1 MGSPLTANTLA
12 ERHTQVAG
20 VPAGKARETVR
31 MRSGP
36 RSQDKSA
43 PTTEYYG
50 VPHSAHRIVTWL
62 AWGCFAIAVAEAI
75 AALALTAAGNA
86 GWPFV
91 IANVAMG
98 FTLAV
103 CGLLL
108 ARARH
113 HNPIGWLLLGSGV
126 AHAASALAYPLNCA
140 PGHHAWA
147 VAASLLLPL
156 TLLLF
161 PTGRLPGPWW
171 QVLVWCLVV
180 AMPPFVIGWPAA
192 QLVWILP
199 AGAVLVSLVLRYRRG
214 DEVLRRQLLWLVLAL
229 IGNAVAFLPWLIRI
243 GPGLMLIMPALVPIA
258 ITIAILRYR
267 LLDVRLAVSR
277 ALLYL
282 VLTVG
287 VIAVYSGL
295 VLLVGQAL
303 NLKAHLGVA
312 ALVAVAVALLFNPL
326 RVRLQPVLDR
336 ILYGQR
342 RDPVRAL
349 SHLSARLDAEMGSL
363 DDLLTAV
370 RDALQLPYAAFRL
383 RGREVAASGSAA
395 GVLEVIPLAASGAA
409 SGELVIG
416 VRPGQSR
423 LGGQDVHVLSV
434 LAIPLGVAL
443 RATMLSEE
451 LQQSR
456 ERIVAAREEERRR
469 LRRDLHDGLGPT
481 LSGVAYATD
490 AARNLARSDPDTAVD
505 LLVRLR
511 GDIGDAIVEIR
522 RLVEGLRPPALD
534 ELGLVGALHREAERL
549 SYQDGGRPLTV
560 SVDAPSDMPELPA
573 AVEVAAYRISAEALN
588 NAAKHSGA
596 ENVRVRIT
604 VGEELLIQVQD
615 DGTPGPN
622 GWLPGVGM
630 ASMSERAAEV
640 GGRCEAHPGPDGGN
654 VEAVLPLKPW

>member
-1 MGSPLTANTLA
+1 
-12 ERHTQVAG
+12 
-20 VPAGKARETVR
+20 
-31 MRSGP
+31 
-36 RSQDKSA
+36 
-43 PTTEYYG
+43 
-50 VPHSAHRIVTWL
+50 VPHTAHRPATWL
-62 AWGCFAIAVAEAI
+62 AWGCLAVAVSGAT
-75 AALALTAAGNA
+75 AALAL
-86 GWPFV
+86 
-91 IANVAMG
+91 VALMRMDWT
-98 FTLAV
+98 FYVLVNSSMSYALAV

-108 ARARH
+108 ARQRP
-113 HNPIGWLLLGSGV
+113 HNPIGWLMIAGSL
-126 AHAASALAYPLNCA
+126 AHAASALSEPLDYA
-140 PGHHAWA
+140 MGHHAWELWIA
-147 VAASLLLPL
+147 LLLPL
-156 TLLLF
+156 ALLLF
-161 PTGRLPGPWW
+161 PTGRLPGRWW
-171 QVLVWCLVV
+171 QVLVWVLAVT
-180 AMPPFVIGWPAA
+180 APPFVIGWPVA
-192 QLVWILP
+192 QLVWTVP
-199 AGAVLVSLVLRYRRG
+199 AAAVLVSLVVRYRLG

-229 IGNAVAFLPWLIRI
+229 IGNAIAFLPWLMRL
-243 GPGLMLIMPALVPIA
+243 GPQLLVVMPALVPAAIA
-258 ITIAILRYR
+258 TAILRYR
-267 LLDVRLAVSR
+267 LLDIRLAVSR
-277 ALLYL
+277 ALLYFL
-282 VLTVG
+282 LIVG
-287 VIAVYSGL
+287 VIAVYSGV
-295 VLLVGQAL
+295 VLL
-303 NLKAHLGVA
+303 LGRTLELGAA
-312 ALVAVAVALLFNPL
+312 ALVALGVALLFNPV
-326 RVRLQPVLDR
+326 RMRLQRVLDR
-336 ILYGQR
+336 ALYGHR

-349 SHLSARLDAEMGSL
+349 SHLSARLDAELGSL

-370 RDALQLPYAAFRL
+370 RDALQLPYTAFRL

-416 VRPGQSR
+416 VRTGQSR
-423 LGGQDVHVLSV
+423 LGSQDLHVLTV

-490 AARNLARSDPDTAVD
+490 AARNLTRSDPDTAVD
-505 LLVRLR
+505 LLARLR
-511 GDIGDAIVEIR
+511 GDIGDAIIEIR

-549 SYQDGGRPLTV
+549 SYQEGGRPLTV
-560 SVDAPSDMPELPA
+560 SVDAPPDMPELPA

-596 ENVRVRIT
+596 ENVRVSIT
-604 VGEELLIQVQD
+604 VGEELHIQVQD
-615 DGTPGPN
+615 DGRPGPD

>member
-1 MGSPLTANTLA
+1 M
-12 ERHTQVAG
+12 
-20 VPAGKARETVR
+20 
-31 MRSGP
+31 
-36 RSQDKSA
+36 
-43 PTTEYYG
+43 
-50 VPHSAHRIVTWL
+50 I
-62 AWGCFAIAVAEAI
+62 
-75 AALALTAAGNA
+75 
-86 GWPFV
+86 
-91 IANVAMG
+91 
-98 FTLAV
+98 
-103 CGLLL
+103 
-108 ARARH
+108 
-113 HNPIGWLLLGSGV
+113 
-126 AHAASALAYPLNCA
+126 
-140 PGHHAWA
+140 
-147 VAASLLLPL
+147 
-156 TLLLF
+156 
-161 PTGRLPGPWW
+161 
-171 QVLVWCLVV
+171 
-180 AMPPFVIGWPAA
+180 
-192 QLVWILP
+192 
-199 AGAVLVSLVLRYRRG
+199 RYQRG

-229 IGNAVAFLPWLIRI
+229 IGNAMAFLPWLMRI
-243 GPGLMLIMPALVPIA
+243 GPALILVTPTLVPAA
-258 ITIAILRYR
+258 ITVAILRYR
-267 LLDVRLAVSR
+267 LLDIRLAVSR
-277 ALLYL
+277 GLLYFL
-282 VLTVG
+282 LAVG

-295 VLLVGQAL
+295 VLAIGRAL
-303 NLKAHLGVA
+303 NVEAHLGAA
-312 ALVAVAVALLFNPL
+312 ALVAVAVALLFNPV
-326 RVRLQPVLDR
+326 RVRLQRILDR
-336 ILYGQR
+336 TLYGHR

-370 RDALQLPYAAFRL
+370 RDALQLPYSAFRL

-423 LGGQDVHVLSV
+423 LGGQDMHVLAV

-549 SYQDGGRPLTV
+549 SYQEGGRPLTV

-604 VGEELLIQVQD
+604 VGEELHIQVRD
-615 DGTPGPN
+615 DGLLGPN
-622 GWLPGVGM
+622 GWSPGVGM

-640 GGRCEAHPGPDGGN
+640 GGRCEARPGPDGGN

>member
-1 MGSPLTANTLA
+1 
-12 ERHTQVAG
+12 
-20 VPAGKARETVR
+20 VP
-31 MRSGP
+31 
-36 RSQDKSA
+36 
-43 PTTEYYG
+43 Y
-50 VPHSAHRIVTWL
+50 SAHRSTTWL
-62 AWGCFAIAVAEAI
+62 AWVLLTVSVTGAASAIVL
-75 AALALTAAGNA
+75 AATEGGHLQY
-86 GWPFV
+86 V
-91 IANVAMG
+91 VANVAMSVA
-98 FTLAV
+98 LSV
-103 CGLLL
+103 CGALLT
-108 ARARH
+108 ARRPLS
-113 HNPIGWLLLGSGV
+113 PIGWLLAGGGL
-126 AHAASALAYPLNCA
+126 AHAVTAVALPLNNTT
-140 PGHHAWA
+140 GQHAWMLSLA
-147 VAASLLLPL
+147 LLLPL
-156 TLLLF
+156 ALLLF

-171 QVLVWCLVV
+171 QVLGWALVV
-180 AMPPFVIGWPAA
+180 TTPLVVIGWTPGRVVWAGLAA
-192 QLVWILP
+192 SVF
-199 AGAVLVSLVLRYRRG
+199 ASLVVRYQRG
-214 DEVLRRQLLWLVLAL
+214 DEVLRRQLLWPVLAL
-229 IGNAVAFLPWLIRI
+229 IGNAMAFLPWLMRI
-243 GPGLMLIMPALVPIA
+243 GPIPILVAPVLVPVA
-258 ITIAILRYR
+258 ITIALLRYR
-267 LLDVRLAVSR
+267 LLDIRLVVSR

-282 VLTVG
+282 LLTVG
-287 VIAVYSGL
+287 VSAVYSGL
-295 VLLVGQAL
+295 VLILGRAL
-303 NLKAHLGVA
+303 SLETHLGAA
-312 ALVAVAVALLFNPL
+312 ALVAVAVAVLFNPV
-326 RVRLQPVLDR
+326 RVRLQRVLDST
-336 ILYGQR
+336 LYGHR

-349 SHLSARLDAEMGSL
+349 SHLSERLDAEMGSL

-395 GVLEVIPLAASGAA
+395 GVLEVIPLAASGTA

-416 VRPGQSR
+416 VRPGQNR
-423 LGGQDVHVLSV
+423 LASQDVHVLSV

-549 SYQDGGRPLTV
+549 SYQEGGRPLTV
-560 SVDAPSDMPELPA
+560 SVDAPPDMPELPA

-596 ENVRVRIT
+596 ENVSVRIT
-604 VGEELLIQVQD
+604 VGDELHIQVCD
-615 DGTPGPN
+615 DGAPGPD

-640 GGRCEAHPGPDGGN
+640 GGRCEARPGPEGGS

>member
-1 MGSPLTANTLA
+1 LT
-12 ERHTQVAG
+12 
-20 VPAGKARETVR
+20 
-31 MRSGP
+31 
-36 RSQDKSA
+36 
-43 PTTEYYG
+43 
-50 VPHSAHRIVTWL
+50 TWL
-62 AWGCFAIAVAEAI
+62 AWVLLTVTVTGATASVV
-75 AALALTAAGNA
+75 LTAAKG
-86 GWPFV
+86 GHWQYV
-91 IANVAMG
+91 VANVAMSVA
-98 FTLAV
+98 LSV
-103 CGLLL
+103 CGTLLT
-108 ARARH
+108 ARRPS
-113 HNPIGWLLLGSGV
+113 NPIGWLLVAGGL
-126 AHAASALAYPLNCA
+126 AHAVTAVALPLNNMA
-140 PGHHAWA
+140 GQHAWVLSLA
-147 VAASLLLPL
+147 LLLPL
-156 TLLLF
+156 ALLLF

-171 QVLVWCLVV
+171 QVLGWALVV
-180 AMPPFVIGWPAA
+180 VTPLVVIGWTPARV
-192 QLVWILP
+192 VWFGL
-199 AGAVLVSLVLRYRRG
+199 AVSVFASLVVRYQRG
-214 DEVLRRQLLWLVLAL
+214 DEVLRRQLLWPVLAL
-229 IGNAVAFLPWLIRI
+229 IGNALAFLPWLMRI
-243 GPGLMLIMPALVPIA
+243 GPVPILIAPVLVPVA
-258 ITIAILRYR
+258 ITVALLRYR
-267 LLDVRLAVSR
+267 LLDIRLVVSR

-282 VLTVG
+282 LLTIG

-295 VLLVGQAL
+295 VLVVGKAL
-303 NLKAHLGVA
+303 NLETHLGAA
-312 ALVAVAVALLFNPL
+312 ALVAVAVALLFNPV
-326 RVRLQPVLDR
+326 RVRLQRVLDR
-336 ILYGQR
+336 TLYGHR

-395 GVLEVIPLAASGAA
+395 GVLEVIPLAASGTA
-409 SGELVIG
+409 SGEMVIG

-423 LGGQDVHVLSV
+423 LASQDVHVLSV

-560 SVDAPSDMPELPA
+560 SVDAPPDMPELPA

-596 ENVRVRIT
+596 ENVCVRIT
-604 VGEELLIQVQD
+604 VGEELHIQVRD
-615 DGTPGPN
+615 DGTPGPD

>member
-1 MGSPLTANTLA
+1 
-12 ERHTQVAG
+12 
-20 VPAGKARETVR
+20 

-43 PTTEYYG
+43 GRTDHYL
-50 VPHSAHRIVTWL
+50 VPHSAHRLTTWL
-62 AWGCFAIAVAEAI
+62 AWVLLTVTVTGATASVV
-75 AALALTAAGNA
+75 LTAAKG
-86 GWPFV
+86 GHWQYV
-91 IANVAMG
+91 VANVAMSVA
-98 FTLAV
+98 LSV
-103 CGLLL
+103 CGTLLT
-108 ARARH
+108 ARRPS
-113 HNPIGWLLLGSGV
+113 NPIGWLLVAGGL
-126 AHAASALAYPLNCA
+126 AHAVTAVALPLNNMA
-140 PGHHAWA
+140 GQHAWVLSLA
-147 VAASLLLPL
+147 LLLPL
-156 TLLLF
+156 ALLLF

-171 QVLVWCLVV
+171 QVLGWALVV
-180 AMPPFVIGWPAA
+180 VTPLVVIGWTPARV
-192 QLVWILP
+192 VWFGL
-199 AGAVLVSLVLRYRRG
+199 AVSVFASLVVRYQRG
-214 DEVLRRQLLWLVLAL
+214 DEVLRRQLLWPVLAL
-229 IGNAVAFLPWLIRI
+229 IGNALAFLPWLMRI
-243 GPGLMLIMPALVPIA
+243 GPVPILIAPVLVPVA
-258 ITIAILRYR
+258 ITVALLRYR
-267 LLDVRLAVSR
+267 LLDIRLVVSR

-282 VLTVG
+282 LLTIG

-295 VLLVGQAL
+295 VLVVGKAL
-303 NLKAHLGVA
+303 NLETHLGAA
-312 ALVAVAVALLFNPL
+312 ALVAVAVALLFNPV
-326 RVRLQPVLDR
+326 RVRLQRVLDR
-336 ILYGQR
+336 TLYGHR

-395 GVLEVIPLAASGAA
+395 GVLEVIPLAASGTA
-409 SGELVIG
+409 SGEMVIG

-423 LGGQDVHVLSV
+423 LASQDVHVLSV

-560 SVDAPSDMPELPA
+560 SVDAPPDMPELPA

-596 ENVRVRIT
+596 ENVCVRIT
-604 VGEELLIQVQD
+604 VGEELHIQVRD
-615 DGTPGPN
+615 DGTPGPD

>member
-1 MGSPLTANTLA
+1 
-12 ERHTQVAG
+12 
-20 VPAGKARETVR
+20 

-36 RSQDKSA
+36 RSQDKTA
-43 PTTEYYG
+43 GRTDHYL
-50 VPHSAHRIVTWL
+50 VPHFAHRLTTWL
-62 AWGCFAIAVAEAI
+62 AWGFLIVASFGTIASIV
-75 AALALTAAGNA
+75 LTAALDAN
-86 GWPFV
+86 WQYV
-91 IANVAMG
+91 IANAAMSAA
-98 FTLAV
+98 LSV
-103 CGLLL
+103 CGSLL
-108 ARARH
+108 AARRSR
-113 HNPIGWLLLGSGV
+113 NPIGWLLLASSL
-126 AHAASALAYPLNCA
+126 AHAATAVALPLN
-140 PGHHAWA
+140 HATGQHTWMTSLA
-147 VAASLLLPL
+147 LLLPVA
-156 TLLLF
+156 LLLF

-171 QVLVWCLVV
+171 QVVMWALLVTTLLIMLEWAPAKVGWLGFAAAVLGSLVV
-180 AMPPFVIGWPAA
+180 
-192 QLVWILP
+192 
-199 AGAVLVSLVLRYRRG
+199 RYQRG
-214 DEVLRRQLLWLVLAL
+214 DEVVRRQLLWLVLAL
-229 IGNAVAFLPWLIRI
+229 IGNALAILLWLTRVGGGPMLVA
-243 GPGLMLIMPALVPIA
+243 PALVPVSIVIA
-258 ITIAILRYR
+258 LLHYR
-267 LLDVRLAVSR
+267 LLDIRLVVSR

-282 VLTVG
+282 LLTVG
-287 VIAVYSGL
+287 VAAVYSGL
-295 VLLVGQAL
+295 ILALKQVLDL
-303 NLKAHLGVA
+303 NTHLGVA
-312 ALVAVAVALLFNPL
+312 ALVAVVVALLFNP
-326 RVRLQPVLDR
+326 VRLRLQQVLDR
-336 ILYGQR
+336 VLYGTR

-349 SHLSARLDAEMGSL
+349 SQLSARLDAEMSSL

-370 RDALQLPYAAFRL
+370 REALQLPYAAFRL

-395 GVLEVIPLAASGAA
+395 GVLEIIPLLASGTA
-409 SGELVIG
+409 SGEMVIG
-416 VRPGQSR
+416 VRPGQRR
-423 LGGQDVHVLSV
+423 LGSRDVHVLTV

-560 SVDAPSDMPELPA
+560 SVDAPADMPELPA
-573 AVEVAAYRISAEALN
+573 AVEVAAYRISTEALN

-596 ENVRVRIT
+596 GNVRIRIV
-604 VGEELLIQVQD
+604 VGEELHIQVHD
-615 DGTPGPN
+615 DGTPGPD

-640 GGRCEAHPGPDGGN
+640 GGRFEAYPGPDGGN

>member
-1 MGSPLTANTLA
+1 MP
-12 ERHTQVAG
+12 HT
-20 VPAGKARETVR
+20 
-31 MRSGP
+31 
-36 RSQDKSA
+36 
-43 PTTEYYG
+43 
-50 VPHSAHRIVTWL
+50 AHRPATWL
-62 AWGCFAIAVAEAI
+62 AWGCFTVAAGSAI
-75 AALALTAAGNA
+75 AALALVTATRTAS
-86 GWPFV
+86 WFFV
-91 IANVAMG
+91 LATAVMSLS
-98 FTLAV
+98 LAV
-103 CGLLL
+103 SGLLL
-108 ARARH
+108 ARHRI
-113 HNPIGWLLLGSGV
+113 HNPIGWLLIAGSW
-126 AHAASALAYPLNCA
+126 AYAASALAVPTHVDALESTWTVW
-140 PGHHAWA
+140 GT
-147 VAASLLLPL
+147 LLLPL
-156 TLLLF
+156 ALLLF
-161 PTGRLPGPWW
+161 PTGRLAGPWW
-171 QVLVWCLVV
+171 QVLVWALII
-180 AMPPFVIGWPAA
+180 AAPPFLIGWSVALWVWLVPA
-192 QLVWILP
+192 
-199 AGAVLVSLVLRYRRG
+199 AGAVVSLIARYRRG
-214 DEVLRRQLLWLVLAL
+214 DEVLRRQMLWLVLAL
-229 IGNAVAFLPWLIRI
+229 IGNAIGFLPWLMNL
-243 GPGLMLIMPALVPIA
+243 GPWLLVVTPGLVPAA
-258 ITIAILRYR
+258 FATAILRYR
-267 LLDVRLAVSR
+267 LLDIRLVVSR
-277 ALLYL
+277 ALLYFL
-282 VLTVG
+282 LTGG

-295 VLLVGQAL
+295 VVVVGRSL
-303 NLKAHLGVA
+303 DLRAHVGAA
-312 ALVAVAVALLFNPL
+312 ALAAVAVALAFNPV
-326 RVRLQPVLDR
+326 RVRLQRLLDR
-336 ILYGQR
+336 ALYGHR

-349 SHLSARLDAEMGSL
+349 SHLSARLDAELGSL

-395 GVLEVIPLAASGAA
+395 GVLEVVPLAASGAA

-423 LGGQDVHVLSV
+423 LGTQDMHVLTV

-511 GDIGDAIVEIR
+511 GDIGDAIIEIR

-549 SYQDGGRPLTV
+549 SYQEGGRPLTV
-560 SVDAPSDMPELPA
+560 SVDAPPDMPELPA

-596 ENVRVRIT
+596 EHVRVRIT
-604 VGEELLIQVQD
+604 VGDELHIQVQD
-615 DGTPGPN
+615 DGSPGPN
-622 GWLPGVGM
+622 GWAPGVGM

-640 GGRCEAHPGPDGGN
+640 GGRCEAHPSPDGGN

>member
-1 MGSPLTANTLA
+1 
-12 ERHTQVAG
+12 
-20 VPAGKARETVR
+20 VR
-31 MRSGP
+31 
-36 RSQDKSA
+36 
-43 PTTEYYG
+43 
-50 VPHSAHRIVTWL
+50 HSAHRLTTWL
-62 AWGCFAIAVAEAI
+62 AWVLLTVTVTGAVAAI
-75 AALALTAAGNA
+75 VLTATRG
-86 GWPFV
+86 GHWQYV
-91 IANVAMG
+91 TANVAMSVA
-98 FTLAV
+98 LSA
-103 CGLLL
+103 CGALLT
-108 ARARH
+108 ARRPLS
-113 HNPIGWLLLGSGV
+113 PIGWLLAGGGL
-126 AHAASALAYPLNCA
+126 AHAVTAVAFPLNNTT
-140 PGHHAWA
+140 GQHAWMLSLA
-147 VAASLLLPL
+147 LLLPL
-156 TLLLF
+156 ALLLF

-171 QVLVWCLVV
+171 QVLGWALVV
-180 AMPPFVIGWPAA
+180 TTPLVVIGWAPARVVWVGLA
-192 QLVWILP
+192 ALVF
-199 AGAVLVSLVLRYRRG
+199 ASLVVRYQRG
-214 DEVLRRQLLWLVLAL
+214 DEVLRRQLLWPVLAL
-229 IGNAVAFLPWLIRI
+229 IGNALAFLPWLMRI
-243 GPGLMLIMPALVPIA
+243 GPVPILVAPVLVPVA
-258 ITIAILRYR
+258 ITIALLRYR
-267 LLDVRLAVSR
+267 LLDIRLVVSR

-282 VLTVG
+282 LLTVG

-295 VLLVGQAL
+295 VLVLGRAL
-303 NLKAHLGVA
+303 SLETHLGA
-312 ALVAVAVALLFNPL
+312 AAFVAVVVAVLFNPV
-326 RVRLQPVLDR
+326 RVRLQRALDR
-336 ILYGQR
+336 TLYGHR

-349 SHLSARLDAEMGSL
+349 SHLSERLDAEMGSL

-395 GVLEVIPLAASGAA
+395 GVLEVIPLAASGTA
-409 SGELVIG
+409 SGEMVIG

-423 LGGQDVHVLSV
+423 LASQDVHVLTV

-549 SYQDGGRPLTV
+549 SYQEGGRPLTV
-560 SVDAPSDMPELPA
+560 SVDAPPDMPELPA

-596 ENVRVRIT
+596 QNVSVRIT
-604 VGEELLIQVQD
+604 VGEELHIQVCD
-615 DGTPGPN
+615 DGAPGPD

-640 GGRCEAHPGPDGGN
+640 GGRYEARPGPGGGS

>member
-1 MGSPLTANTLA
+1 MP
-12 ERHTQVAG
+12 HTVHR
-20 VPAGKARETVR
+20 PA
-31 MRSGP
+31 
-36 RSQDKSA
+36 
-43 PTTEYYG
+43 
-50 VPHSAHRIVTWL
+50 TWL
-62 AWGCFAIAVAEAI
+62 AWGCFAVAAGSAI
-75 AALALTAAGNA
+75 TALALVTAT
-86 GWPFV
+86 WTMSWFFV
-91 IANVAMG
+91 LTTAVMSLS
-98 FTLAV
+98 LAV
-103 CGLLL
+103 AGLLL
-108 ARARH
+108 ARHRI
-113 HNPIGWLLLGSGV
+113 HNPIGWLLLGGSW
-126 AHAASALAYPLNCA
+126 ANALSALAGPTHTDAL
-140 PGHHAWA
+140 GSAWMVWA
-147 VAASLLLPL
+147 TLLLPL
-156 TLLLF
+156 TLLVF
-161 PTGRLPGPWW
+161 PTGRLLGPWW
-171 QVLVWCLVV
+171 QLLVWALVLT
-180 AMPPFVIGWPAA
+180 APPFVAGWSAG
-192 QLVWILP
+192 LWVWIGP
-199 AGAVLVSLVLRYRRG
+199 AIATLGSLVVRYRRG
-214 DEVLRRQLLWLVLAL
+214 DEVLRRQMLWLVLAL
-229 IGNAVAFLPWLIRI
+229 ICNAIGFLPWLLNL
-243 GPGLMLIMPALVPIA
+243 GPWLVIATPALTPAAIA
-258 ITIAILRYR
+258 TSILRYR
-267 LLDVRLAVSR
+267 LLDIRLAVSR
-277 ALLYL
+277 TLLYFL
-282 VLTVG
+282 LAFG
-287 VIAVYSGL
+287 VIGVYSLLFLAVGRGL
-295 VLLVGQAL
+295 DL
-303 NLKAHLGVA
+303 NTHLGLA
-312 ALVAVAVALLFNPL
+312 ALVAVAVAIAFNPV
-326 RVRLQPVLDR
+326 RVRLQRVLDR
-336 ILYGQR
+336 TLYGHR

-349 SHLSARLDAEMGSL
+349 SHLSARLDAELGSL

-395 GVLEVIPLAASGAA
+395 GVLEVVPLAASGAA

-423 LGGQDVHVLSV
+423 LGSQDMHVLTV

-511 GDIGDAIVEIR
+511 GDIGDAIIEIR

-549 SYQDGGRPLTV
+549 SYQEGGRPLTV
-560 SVDAPSDMPELPA
+560 SVDAPPDMPELPA

-604 VGEELLIQVQD
+604 VGDELHIQVQD
-615 DGTPGPN
+615 DGAPGPN
-622 GWLPGVGM
+622 GWSPGVGM

-640 GGRCEAHPGPDGGN
+640 GGRCEARPGPNGGK

>member
-1 MGSPLTANTLA
+1 MP
-12 ERHTQVAG
+12 QI
-20 VPAGKARETVR
+20 
-31 MRSGP
+31 
-36 RSQDKSA
+36 
-43 PTTEYYG
+43 
-50 VPHSAHRIVTWL
+50 AHRPVTWV
-62 AWGCFAIAVAEAI
+62 ASGCFALTAVAAT
-75 AALALTAAGNA
+75 AALALVTVLG
-86 GWPFV
+86 GDPRFV
-91 IANVAMG
+91 IAHAVLGLGLGICG
-98 FTLAV
+98 F
-103 CGLLL
+103 LL
-108 ARARH
+108 AKARPR
-113 HNPIGWLLLGSGV
+113 NPIGWLFL
-126 AHAASALAYPLNCA
+126 
-140 PGHHAWA
+140 
-147 VAASLLLPL
+147 AASLLHSISAVSLPAGNATGQHAWLLSVSLVFPL

-171 QVLVWCLVV
+171 QAVGWALVV
-180 AMPPFVIGWPAA
+180 AAPPFVIGWPEARFA
-192 QLVWILP
+192 WGVP
-199 AGAVLVSLVLRYRRG
+199 ALGVVASLVVRYRRG

-229 IGNAVAFLPWLIRI
+229 IGNAIAYLPLVLRL
-243 GPGLMLIMPALVPIA
+243 GPELMMVMPALVPA
-258 ITIAILRYR
+258 AMTVALLRYR
-267 LLDVRLAVSR
+267 LLDIRLVVSR
-277 ALLYL
+277 ALLYFL
-282 VLTVG
+282 LIVG
-287 VIAVYSGL
+287 VIALYSGL
-295 VLLVGQAL
+295 ALALGGTLSLSANLGAACVLAI
-303 NLKAHLGVA
+303 GVA
-312 ALVAVAVALLFNPL
+312 LVFNPV
-326 RVRLQPVLDR
+326 RVWLQRVLDR
-336 ILYGQR
+336 ALYGMR

-370 RDALQLPYAAFRL
+370 RDSLQLPYAAFRL
-383 RGREVAASGSAA
+383 QGREVAASGSAA
-395 GVLEVIPLAASGAA
+395 GVLEVIPLAASGSA

-416 VRPGQSR
+416 VRPGQTR
-423 LGGQDVHVLSV
+423 LGTQDTHVLTV

-490 AARNLARSDPDTAVD
+490 AARNLAKSDPDTAVD

-511 GDIGDAIVEIR
+511 GDISDAIVEIR

-549 SYQDGGRPLTV
+549 SYQEGGRPLTV
-560 SVDAPSDMPELPA
+560 SVDAPPDMPELPA

-604 VGEELLIQVQD
+604 VGDELHIQVQD
-615 DGTPGPN
+615 DGATAAD
-622 GWLPGVGM
+622 GWSAGVGL

-640 GGRCEAHPGPDGGN
+640 GGRCEARPGPDGGN

>member
-1 MGSPLTANTLA
+1 
-12 ERHTQVAG
+12 
-20 VPAGKARETVR
+20 
-31 MRSGP
+31 
-36 RSQDKSA
+36 
-43 PTTEYYG
+43 
-50 VPHSAHRIVTWL
+50 VPHTAHRLATWL
-62 AWGCFAIAVAEAI
+62 AWGSFAVAVMVAI
-75 AALALTAAGNA
+75 AALTLVAVTTAHWSFFVLANTSMAVGLSVSGVLLTKQR
-86 GWPFV
+86 
-91 IANVAMG
+91 
-98 FTLAV
+98 T
-103 CGLLL
+103 
-108 ARARH
+108 R
-113 HNPIGWLLLGSGV
+113 NPIGWLMIVGAW
-126 AHAASALAYPLNCA
+126 AHATSALSAAAHVSAGRN
-140 PGHHAWA
+140 AWMLWA
-147 VAASLLLPL
+147 ILLLPL
-156 TLLLF
+156 VLLLF

-171 QVLVWCLVV
+171 QILVWVLIL
-180 AMPPFVIGWPAA
+180 ATPPFIIGWPAA
-192 QLVWILP
+192 ELAWIGP
-199 AGAVLVSLVLRYRRG
+199 AVAVLVSLVVRYRRG
-214 DEVLRRQLLWLVLAL
+214 DEVLRRQLMWLVLAM
-229 IGNAVAFLPWLIRI
+229 IGNAIAFLPWLMRI
-243 GPGLMLIMPALVPIA
+243 GPQLLLVMPSAVPAAIA
-258 ITIAILRYR
+258 VAILRYR
-267 LLDVRLAVSR
+267 LLDIRLVVSR
-277 ALLYL
+277 ALLYFL
-282 VLTVG
+282 LIVG

-295 VLLVGQAL
+295 VLAL
-303 NLKAHLGVA
+303 RQSLDLRAHLGAA
-312 ALVAVAVALLFNPL
+312 ALLAVAVALLFNPV
-326 RVRLQPVLDR
+326 RVRLQRVLDR
-336 ILYGQR
+336 TLYGHR

-395 GVLEVIPLAASGAA
+395 GMLEVVPLAASGAA
-409 SGELVIG
+409 SAELVIG

-423 LGGQDVHVLSV
+423 LASQDMHVLTV

-511 GDIGDAIVEIR
+511 GDIGDAIIEIR

-560 SVDAPSDMPELPA
+560 SVDAPPDMPELPA

-596 ENVRVRIT
+596 EHVRVRIT
-604 VGEELLIQVQD
+604 VGDELHIQVQD
-615 DGTPGPN
+615 DGSPGPD
-622 GWLPGVGM
+622 GWSPGVGM

-640 GGRCEAHPGPDGGN
+640 GGRCEAHPGPAGGN

>member
-1 MGSPLTANTLA
+1 LT
-12 ERHTQVAG
+12 
-20 VPAGKARETVR
+20 
-31 MRSGP
+31 
-36 RSQDKSA
+36 
-43 PTTEYYG
+43 
-50 VPHSAHRIVTWL
+50 TWL
-62 AWGCFAIAVAEAI
+62 AWVLLTVAVTGATVSVVL
-75 AALALTAAGNA
+75 AAANDGR
-86 GWPFV
+86 WQYV
-91 IANVAMG
+91 VANVAMSVA
-98 FTLAV
+98 LSV
-103 CGLLL
+103 CGALLTV
-108 ARARH
+108 RRPR
-113 HNPIGWLLLGSGV
+113 NPIGWLLLAGGL
-126 AHAASALAYPLNCA
+126 AHAVTAVALPLNNVT
-140 PGHHAWA
+140 GQHAWMLSLA
-147 VAASLLLPL
+147 LLLPL
-156 TLLLF
+156 ALLVF

-171 QVLVWCLVV
+171 QVLGWALVV
-180 AMPPFVIGWPAA
+180 TTPPVIVGWTPARVVW
-192 QLVWILP
+192 LVLT
-199 AGAVLVSLVLRYRRG
+199 ASVFASLVMRYQRG
-214 DEVLRRQLLWLVLAL
+214 DEVLRRQLLWPVLAL
-229 IGNAVAFLPWLIRI
+229 IGNALAFLPWLMRI
-243 GPGLMLIMPALVPIA
+243 TPIPILVAPVLVPAA
-258 ITIAILRYR
+258 ITIALLRYR
-267 LLDVRLAVSR
+267 LLDIRLVVSR

-282 VLTVG
+282 LLTVG

-295 VLLVGQAL
+295 VLVLGRAL
-303 NLKAHLGVA
+303 SLETHLGAA
-312 ALVAVAVALLFNPL
+312 ALVAVAVALLFNPV
-326 RVRLQPVLDR
+326 RVRLQRVLDR
-336 ILYGQR
+336 TLYGHR

-349 SHLSARLDAEMGSL
+349 NHLSARLDAEMGSL

-395 GVLEVIPLAASGAA
+395 GVLEVIPLAASGTA
-409 SGELVIG
+409 SGEMVIG

-423 LGGQDVHVLSV
+423 LGSQDVHVLSV

-534 ELGLVGALHREAERL
+534 ELGFVGALHREAERL

-560 SVDAPSDMPELPA
+560 SVDAPPDMPELPA

-596 ENVRVRIT
+596 ENVCVRIT
-604 VGEELLIQVQD
+604 VSDELHIQVRD
-615 DGTPGPN
+615 DGTPGPD

-630 ASMSERAAEV
+630 ASMAERAAEV
-640 GGRCEAHPGPDGGN
+640 GGRCEARPGPDGGS